1 MNIEKYVHQIWLIA
15 ICLLLL
21 FGLFMPIGQFSNQEG
36 ATALLTNFRMNYVE
50 GVHGAGMWALAV
62 IQIFALA
69 IAVFEL
75 LLSGF
80 RNFVLQ
86 KRLIVLLSLLL
97 IGYYIVYLI
106 YVLLAKGDA
115 SFIPLWATSFPL
127 ISLIFC
133 YMTFHGVQKAEADII
148 ARASG
153 FRLRD

>member
-50 GVHGAGMWALAV
+50 GVHGTGMWAQAV

-97 IGYYIVYLI
+97 IGYYIIYLI

-115 SFIPLWATSFPL
+115 SFIPLWAASFPL

>member
-36 ATALLTNFRMNYVE
+36 ATALLTNFRMNYME
-50 GVHGAGMWALAV
+50 GVHGTGMWALAV

-97 IGYYIVYLI
+97 IGYYIIYLI

-115 SFIPLWATSFPL
+115 SFIPLWAASFPL

>member
-1 MNIEKYVHQIWLIA
+1 
-15 ICLLLL
+15 
-21 FGLFMPIGQFSNQEG
+21 MPIGQFSNQEG

-50 GVHGAGMWALAV
+50 GVHGTGMWALAV

-115 SFIPLWATSFPL
+115 SFIPLWAASFPL
-127 ISLIFC
+127 MSLIFC

>member
-21 FGLFMPIGQFSNQEG
+21 FSLFMPIGQFSNQEG

-50 GVHGAGMWALAV
+50 GVHGTGMWALAV

-97 IGYYIVYLI
+97 IGYYIIYLI

-115 SFIPLWATSFPL
+115 SFIPLWAASFPL

>member
-50 GVHGAGMWALAV
+50 GVHGTGMWALAV

-97 IGYYIVYLI
+97 IGYYIIYLI

-115 SFIPLWATSFPL
+115 SFIPLWAASFPL

-133 YMTFHGVQKAEADII
+133 YMTFHGAES
-148 ARASG
+148 RS
-153 FRLRD
+153 

>member
-1 MNIEKYVHQIWLIA
+1 
-15 ICLLLL
+15 
-21 FGLFMPIGQFSNQEG
+21 MPIGQFSNQEG

-50 GVHGAGMWALAV
+50 GVHGTGMWALAV

-115 SFIPLWATSFPL
+115 SFIPLWAASFPL